1 MGKKDDGKGQRLS
14 KGLKVSTG
22 VGSSAGGL
30 FDFGSLKA
38 QVENK
43 MKGVFT
49 KKPQNSLKDTSTPII
64 PVYTTKQIL

>member
-22 VGSSAGGL
+22 VGSNGGGL

-38 QVENK
+38 QV
-43 MKGVFT
+43 
-49 KKPQNSLKDTSTPII
+49 
-64 PVYTTKQIL
+64 

>member
-1 MGKKDDGKGQRLS
+1 MGRRDDGKGQRLS
-14 KGLKVSTG
+14 KGSKVSTG
-22 VGSSAGGL
+22 VGSNGGGL

-43 MKGVFT
+43 VKGVFT
-49 KKPQNSLKDTSTPII
+49 KKPQNSIKDNTTPII

>member
-1 MGKKDDGKGQRLS
+1 M
-14 KGLKVSTG
+14 STG
-22 VGSSAGGL
+22 VGSNSGGL

-49 KKPQNSLKDTSTPII
+49 KKPQALTKDTTTQIV